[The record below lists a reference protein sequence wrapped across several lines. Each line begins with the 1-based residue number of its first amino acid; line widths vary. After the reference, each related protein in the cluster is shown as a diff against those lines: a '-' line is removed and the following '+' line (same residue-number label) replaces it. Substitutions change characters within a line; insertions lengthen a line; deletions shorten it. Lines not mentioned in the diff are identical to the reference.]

1 MPLPSRVDPF
11 GNLLATPA
19 RGALMGNRGGRLHD
33 SRRTLTNRRW
43 SSKAWICC
51 RLDFNNRHRIVW
63 ADSYTEL
70 FFLDEVTAFA
80 AGHRPCFECRRKD
93 AERFALLFA
102 GGPQRATAAEMDRQ
116 LHRERLD
123 GTAKRTHRRAVDELP
138 AGAMI
143 ARGNDAY
150 ALSQDEIVRWSP
162 EGYTAREPRL
172 RGADVAVL
180 TPPSMLRVLARG
192 YAPLWHPTGI

>member
-1 MPLPSRVDPF
+1 MPLQNRVNPF
-11 GNLLATPA
+11 GDLFATPA
-19 RGALMGNRGGRLHD
+19 RGALFGNRGGKFHRDGQTLGLRRWA
-33 SRRTLTNRRW
+33 SRR
-43 SSKAWICC
+43 WICC
-51 RLDFNNRHRIVW
+51 VLSFKGRQRNVW
-63 ADSYTEL
+63 GRYYTEL

-102 GGPQRATAAEMDRQ
+102 AGPHRATAAEMDRQ

-123 GTAKRTHRRAVDELP
+123 GTAKRAHRRAVDELP

-150 ALSQDEIVRWSP
+150 ALSQDEMLSWSP
-162 EGYTAREPRL
+162 EGYTARESRPRTT
-172 RGADVAVL
+172 DVAVL
-180 TPPSMLRVLARG
+180 TPPSVLHVPARG
-192 YAPLWHPTGI
+192 YA